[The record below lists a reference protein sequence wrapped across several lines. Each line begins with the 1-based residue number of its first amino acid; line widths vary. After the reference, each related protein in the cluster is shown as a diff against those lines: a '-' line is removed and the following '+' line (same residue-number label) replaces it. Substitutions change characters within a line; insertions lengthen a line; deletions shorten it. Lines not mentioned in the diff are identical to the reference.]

1 MKDQIKQLS
10 DEILLQGIDNAQEEV
25 LGMLDALKL
34 LLDEAKIRRLKVDVQ
49 FTTEATECKKN

>member
-1 MKDQIKQLS
+1 MEDQIKQLP
-10 DEILLQGIDNAQEEV
+10 DEILLQGIENAQEEI

-34 LLDEAKIRRLKVDVQ
+34 LLDEAKARGLKVDVQ